1 MIDLSFV
8 ELDSISIHHV
18 GNPLQ
23 DETLKLS
30 KTTSL
35 VEDDTLKAL
44 LYKYFLSHFET
55 PEHYHF
61 SSSSEDPTLNPIF
74 RFASSIFESPVSL
87 QEQSENIARHLY
99 GSSQHPNIK
108 AGDLCVVYFNQINYE
123 DEVTDAIGIFKS
135 ESKETYLK
143 LIDQTDSFEL
153 DYEQGINVNKP
164 DKACLIFNAEKSDG
178 YRVFILDK
186 SNRNGEA
193 QFWKDTFLQL
203 KECSNNYTYTNNML
217 TMTRSFVKHKMKE
230 DFDVEKADEI
240 DLLNKTINY
249 FKENESYDQ
258 DDFSNRVF
266 QNEELASSF
275 QTYQKEC
282 VSDLNLAVEDTFDIS
297 YPAVK
302 KQSRVFKSVIKL
314 DKNFHIYVHGDRQ
327 KIEKGVDA
335 SGNKFY
341 RLFYDDES

>member
-1 MIDLSFV
+1 MIDLSMV
-8 ELDSISIHHV
+8 ELDSISIHIV

-30 KTTSL
+30 KAPSP
-35 VEDDTLKAL
+35 VNDDTLKAL

-55 PEHYHF
+55 PEHYFF
-61 SSSSEDPTLNPIF
+61 SSSNEDPTLNPIF
-74 RFASSIFESPVSL
+74 RFASTIFEHPGSL

-99 GSSQHPNIK
+99 ESSQHPNIK

-123 DEVTDAIGIFKS
+123 DELTDAIGIFKS

-143 LIDQTDSFEL
+143 LIDKSDSFEL
-153 DYEQGINVNKP
+153 DYDQGINVNKP
-164 DKACLIFNAEKSDG
+164 DKACLIFNAEKIDG

-193 QFWKDTFLQL
+193 QFWKDKFLQL
-203 KECSNNYTYTNNML
+203 KECSNNYTYTNNLL

-230 DFDVEKADEI
+230 DFEVEKADEI

-249 FKENESYDQ
+249 FKENESYEQ
-258 DDFSNRVF
+258 EDFSNCVF
-266 QNEELASSF
+266 QDKELATSF
-275 QTYQKEC
+275 QDYQKEC
-282 VSDLNLAVEDTFDIS
+282 VADLNLAVEESFDIS

-302 KQSRVFKSVIKL
+302 KQSRVFKSIIKL

-341 RLFYDDES
+341 RLFYEDES